1 MKRGLIFW
9 YIVLACGTVGADEPV
24 ISEHPTETSASWT
37 QKIDF
42 SGLFYL
48 TYEDGVLDGED
59 YSRFFVTRAYFT
71 AEMDILPFLSGRVT
85 FDTAQDLE
93 GQGRGDMEVR
103 LKYAFAKF
111 HFSDRGIFN
120 HPNLEAGI
128 VHMVWLDFEEHI
140 NLYRMRG
147 PMFMERSGIFN
158 SADFGLT
165 FASGLGDDLDEAFRS
180 YAGNK
185 YGTRNGSLAVG
196 VYNGSGYHGDER
208 NVNKTV
214 ETRLTWRPLP
224 DNLKGLQLS
233 GLVIYGEGNVEE
245 TNDSPP
251 VWKTYNAFLAY
262 QFLHGTATA
271 QYVWGQGN
279 QRGTWVEPG
288 DPSQAMPYEGYSGFL
303 EWKFG
308 DRHQWRV
315 IGGYDD
321 FERVADNGEDFSF
334 TYVYGSLGYDFG
346 RENILMLDFD
356 RRDWTDP
363 RRETDHRVQ
372 VVMQLKF

>member
-1 MKRGLIFW
+1 MKRWLVFSC
-9 YIVLACGTVGADEPV
+9 IVLGCGILWADEPAT
-24 ISEHPTETSASWT
+24 SEDTHKKSESWT
-37 QKIDF
+37 KMIDF

-48 TYEDGVLDGED
+48 TYENGTLEGED
-59 YSRFFVTRAYFT
+59 YNRFFVTRAYFT

-111 HFSDRGIFN
+111 HFPNRGILN

-165 FASGLGDDLDEAFRS
+165 FASGLGEDLDEAFRS

-196 VYNGSGYHGDER
+196 IYNGSGYHGDER

-214 ETRLTWRPLP
+214 EARLTWRPLP
-224 DNLKGLQLS
+224 DSFKGLQLA
-233 GLVIYGEGNVEE
+233 GMVIHGEGNVEE
-245 TNDSPP
+245 EVESSPL
-251 VWKTYNAFLAY
+251 WKTYNAFLAY
-262 QFLHGTATA
+262 QFLHGTVTA

-279 QRGTWVEPG
+279 QRGTWIEP
-288 DPSQAMPYEGYSGFL
+288 DNPSQAMSYSGYSGFL

-321 FERVADNGEDFSF
+321 FERVADNGENFSF
-334 TYVYGSLGYDFG
+334 TYVYGSFGYDFG

-363 RRETDHRVQ
+363 LRETDDRVQ